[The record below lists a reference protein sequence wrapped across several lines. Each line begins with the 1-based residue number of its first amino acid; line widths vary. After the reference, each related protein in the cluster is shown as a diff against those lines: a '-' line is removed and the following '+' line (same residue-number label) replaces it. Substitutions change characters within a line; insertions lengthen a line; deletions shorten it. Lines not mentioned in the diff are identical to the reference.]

1 MKISRPFI
9 RLGELLLVHAELRG
23 PRATISARLVF
34 DTGAAATTLVPEFI
48 EALGYSARD
57 GGQPKRMHSAL
68 SEEDGYTL
76 EVAELSQLRALRL
89 QRFEY
94 IGEVNDKLEPV
105 ALGKYALSF
114 DAKGFRENAS
124 AMVLMVRA
132 GALRSDRRQD
142 SESDL

>member
-23 PRATISARLVF
+23 PRATMTARLVF

-68 SEEDGYTL
+68 SEEEGYTL
-76 EVAELSQLRALRL
+76 EVAELSVLGVMTPNFEIHVFDLDRQGFDGLLGMNFLRHFN
-89 QRFEY
+89 FE
-94 IGEVNDKLEPV
+94 VRP
-105 ALGKYALSF
+105 
-114 DAKGFRENAS
+114 AS
-124 AMVLMVRA
+124 R
-132 GALRSDRRQD
+132 
-142 SESDL
+142 